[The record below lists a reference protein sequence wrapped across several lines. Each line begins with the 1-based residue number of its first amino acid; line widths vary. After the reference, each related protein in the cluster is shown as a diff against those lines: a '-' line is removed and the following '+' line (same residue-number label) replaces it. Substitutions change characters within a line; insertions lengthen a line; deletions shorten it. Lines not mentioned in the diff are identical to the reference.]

1 MNLIPFSIGL
11 LKDHWKLALFA
22 LLALFATIQTFRLQS
37 TQGALQ
43 AEKHGRRADRAEY
56 ARAQADAAAIA
67 LTAKIE
73 KEAEYAAKAD
83 EADRNADALSER
95 YRLAVLRIAAAQRSG
110 RTTDM
115 PRPAE
120 ASGIV
125 DGPGAAAIVPLG
137 NILIPEADVM
147 ICAVNQARLEAAH
160 DWAVGLSYDEISA
173 AIDSTDQ

>member
-1 MNLIPFSIGL
+1 MNLLPFAIGL

-22 LLALFATIQTFRLQS
+22 ILALFATIQTFRLQS
-37 TQGALQ
+37 TQSALQ

-95 YRLAVLRIAAAQRSG
+95 YRLAVLRFQAAQRSG
-110 RTTDM
+110 SATDM
-115 PRPAE
+115 PRAAE
-120 ASGIV
+120 TAESIAR
-125 DGPGAAAIVPLG
+125 PGAATIIPLG

-160 DWAVGLSYDEISA
+160 DWAVGIR
-173 AIDSTDQ
+173 

>member
-1 MNLIPFSIGL
+1 MNLIPFTIGMFR
-11 LKDHWKLALFA
+11 DHWKLALFA
-22 LLALFATIQTFRLQS
+22 ALALFATIQTFRLKS
-37 TQGALQ
+37 TQSALQ
-43 AEKHGRRADRAEY
+43 AETHGRHADRAEY

-95 YRLAVLRIAAAQRSG
+95 YRLAVLRYKADQGAARKADLR
-110 RTTDM
+110 
-115 PRPAE
+115 E
-120 ASGIV
+120 ASCASEIV
-125 DGPGAAAIVPLG
+125 DGPGAATIVPLG

-160 DWAVGLSYDEISA
+160 DWAVGL
-173 AIDSTDQ
+173 